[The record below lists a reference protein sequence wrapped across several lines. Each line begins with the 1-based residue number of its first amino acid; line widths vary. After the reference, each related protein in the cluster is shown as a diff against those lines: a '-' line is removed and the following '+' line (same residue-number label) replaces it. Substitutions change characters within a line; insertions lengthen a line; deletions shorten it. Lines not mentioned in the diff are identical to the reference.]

1 MSERPLFDTSDPEV
15 FFRLQMAAL
24 TARTTLLVNTGRPED
39 AGLDPAAEPDD
50 DPDIVARVFAE
61 TPADHVAIT
70 FHTSGSTG
78 QPKPV
83 PHSWGHLVGDARAI
97 AASVGMTPGMS
108 LTTVL
113 TVPMDHMFG
122 FSYGFML
129 TNVMG
134 FARPT
139 ARVVSPKS
147 LHEALE
153 AAETPV
159 VLVTTPTHLRIYA
172 DSAIARFP
180 NVAWLFCATSPIP
193 EGLAEVV
200 LQKFGTPVT
209 DIYGCTEAGTLA
221 YRVMDEPSPEWRCLD
236 GMSLRQEGERYIFET
251 DYFDAPVVIDDRL
264 EITRPGRFRFL
275 GRSSD
280 LVKIGGKRQSLA
292 GMARIVESLPHVR
305 EAAFFLPPDE
315 PNARLVL
322 LAVFD
327 GPPDFDAVRAKLRDA
342 VDPVF
347 MPRHCIA
354 ADALPRNANGKL
366 PLSALVAAYNEKL
379 RA

>member
-1 MSERPLFDTSDPEV
+1 MSERPLFDTTDPEV
-15 FFRLQMAAL
+15 FFRLQMTALAA
-24 TARTTLLVNTGRPED
+24 RRTLLANTGKPED
-39 AGLDPAAEPDD
+39 TWLDPSAGAPPDAGA
-50 DPDIVARVFAE
+50 IARIFAE
-61 TPADHVAIT
+61 TPPDHVAIT

-97 AASVGMTPGMS
+97 AATVGMTPGMA

-139 ARVVSPKS
+139 ARVVSPTS
-147 LHEALE
+147 LLAALT
-153 AAETPV
+153 AARTPV

-172 DSAIARFP
+172 ESAIARFP
-180 NVAWLFCATSPIP
+180 NVAWIFCATSPIP

-200 LQKFGTPVT
+200 LQKFGVPVT

-221 YRVMDEPSPEWRCLD
+221 FRVMDAPSPDWRCLD
-236 GMSLRQEGERYIFET
+236 GMSLRRDGERFIFET
-251 DYFDAPVVIDDRL
+251 PYFDAPVVIDDRL

-280 LVKIGGKRQSLA
+280 LVKIGGKRQSLD
-292 GMARIVESLPHVR
+292 GMARIVEALPNVR
-305 EAAFFLPPDE
+305 EARFFLPPDE

-327 GPPDFDAVRAKLRDA
+327 GPPDFDAVRARLKDA

-354 ADALPRNANGKL
+354 TDALPRNANGKL
-366 PLSALVAAYNEKL
+366 PLADLVALYRERL